1 MTAPSSDSSTKPL
14 FALPIQALRDE
25 REKLQTARNEI
36 ALFGGEFTGA
46 FAGYFLYRF
55 EVAEDLVLRGIE
67 HVSCSFSQLQ
77 PVNIDGRIVSLENQY
92 VILALPIDFGAMLP
106 EIKCQWSYDEHLPFI
121 TDLLAGVV
129 PTHPVA
135 SLVLDPGRPE
145 NSLSSESEPVTVQGT
160 LHEQA
165 EALKKILQNRVSYL
179 WGPSR
184 TGKTHTLVLA
194 ALNHLKAGKSVLI
207 ASPTARAADEVF
219 QRILL
224 LNKELGVALGGVLS
238 RVGLPADSS
247 AIDPPSFSLEYEV
260 ETLRTDKK
268 KQLEEGVSLL
278 RAYWK
283 TKVHQ
288 YLHEDFYARLNE
300 LRDRTN
306 ENRKQLDKVRDEIT
320 ALKEIVTRAQNASML
335 EKFKKGFSKEDQAA
349 AQKQLS
355 EKLLVQKKLQPIQ
368 QALTAELMRMEAQ
381 TPIEAN
387 ETKDYQA
394 AVKRIGELGGV
405 KKLTDDVETKSA
417 VDEASLIGSKRC
429 IVTTINT
436 FFSDQRLR
444 AGRFDVVLV
453 DDAARVNPP
462 FLTALSI
469 VARESMLLA
478 GDPFQLGPESL
489 SRSDLAYAWMQQDI
503 FLMLAQTENLDDLFP
518 WAQKNPRWCL
528 PLTSHLAGAP
538 KLSRFLAS
546 FFFMDRIHVQDR
558 PGAKGSVVVL
568 DASDLKSTCRQYL
581 GKKSL
586 VPYNDVQTKRTVDVV
601 KHALAKGHRVA
612 SEIGVIVPFQG
623 TTLYTKLQLR
633 LQGIRNVEV
642 GTPAL
647 FQGRT
652 KKTIIVDLTMA
663 GVDYTMRPLDDRKIG
678 EHKLM
683 RGLNTILSSVEEDLY
698 VVADVGHFKSVY
710 KDRLISKFLLQ
721 LQAQSEAA
729 PTLSVSVKTY
739 DEMSWD
745 KRERMFAAG
754 PGRNGAGAD
763 RRAPEPAPS
772 QPRDME
778 TEVRMK
784 MMARQ
789 QPGMVFTGRDF
800 EQETFLAAHRI
811 LALRMD
817 TNLLSQMIGGELL
830 FRYSLGTEQAAS
842 RLPLDGCRNE
852 EEFRKT
858 MERWNLLI
866 YEMSG
871 AGKTDLSYFA
881 KQTPEARVRWDINNL
896 RAYYS
901 SAMEAIMEESKHRI
915 ATSVNKVFQECLG
928 KSQPANPIEWS
939 TAYLNFLGK
948 MEAYLAWISEQLR
961 R

>member
-1 MTAPSSDSSTKPL
+1 MTAPPSDSSSKSL
-14 FALPIQALRDE
+14 FTLPVEALREE

-36 ALFGGEFTGA
+36 TLFGGEFTVA
-46 FAGYFLYRF
+46 FAGYFMYRF
-55 EVAEDLVLRGIE
+55 EVPEDLVLRGVDHIA
-67 HVSCSFSQLQ
+67 CSFSQLQ

-92 VILALPIDFGAMLP
+92 ITVALPMDFGAVLP
-106 EIKCQWSYDEHLPFI
+106 EIRCQWNYDEHLSFV
-121 TDLLAGVV
+121 TDLLASTA

-135 SLVLDPGRPE
+135 SLLLDPGRPE
-145 NSLSSESEPVTVQGT
+145 NALPAGPEPVTVQGT
-160 LHEQA
+160 LHEQT
-165 EALKKILQNRVSYL
+165 EALKKVLQNRVSYL

-184 TGKTHTLVLA
+184 TGKTQTLALA
-194 ALNHLKAGKSVLI
+194 ALNCLKGGKNVLI
-207 ASPTARAADEVF
+207 VAPAARAADEVL
-219 QRILL
+219 QRIMM
-224 LNKELGVALGGVLS
+224 LNKELGVGLDGALS
-238 RVGLPADSS
+238 RVGLPTDPAI
-247 AIDPPSFSLEYEV
+247 IDPPSLSLEYEV
-260 ETLRTDKK
+260 ETQRTDKK
-268 KQLEEGVSLL
+268 KALEEGVSLL

-288 YLHEDFYARLNE
+288 YLHEDFYTRLNE
-300 LRDRTN
+300 LRERTN

-355 EKLLVQKKLQPIQ
+355 EKLLVQKKLQPVQ
-368 QALTAELMRMEAQ
+368 QALTAELMRLEAQ
-381 TPIEAN
+381 APIDGN
-387 ETKDYQA
+387 ELKDYQT

-405 KKLTDDVETKSA
+405 KKLTDEVEGKSA
-417 VDEASLIGSKRC
+417 VDIASLIATKRC
-429 IVTTINT
+429 IVTTPQN
-436 FFSDQRLR
+436 FFADHRLR
-444 AGRFDVVLV
+444 TGRYDAVLV
-453 DDAARVNPP
+453 DDAARIQPP
-462 FLTALSI
+462 YLAALSA
-469 VARESMLLA
+469 VARELILAA
-478 GDPFQLGPESL
+478 GDPFQLGPEAL
-489 SRSDLAYAWMQQDI
+489 SRSDLAYTWLQQDI
-503 FLMLAQTENLDDLFP
+503 FLMLAQTERLDDLFE
-518 WAQKNPRWCL
+518 WAKKNPRWNL

-538 KLSRFLAS
+538 KVSRFQAS
-546 FFFMDRIHVQDR
+546 FFFVDRIHVQDR
-558 PGAKGSVVVL
+558 PGAKGSLVVL
-568 DASDLKSTCRQYL
+568 DAADLKSTCKQYL
-581 GKKSL
+581 GKRSL
-586 VPYNDVQTKRTVDVV
+586 VPYNDAQTKRTVDIV

-612 SEIGVIVPFQG
+612 SEIGVIVPLQG

-647 FQGRT
+647 FQGRS

-678 EHKLM
+678 EHKLA
-683 RGLNTILSSVEEDLY
+683 RALNTILSCVEEELY

-721 LQAQSEAA
+721 LQPQSEAL
-729 PTLSVSVKTY
+729 PTLAASAKVY
-739 DEMSWD
+739 DELSWD
-745 KRERMFAAG
+745 KRERLFAAG
-754 PGRNGAGAD
+754 LGKSGAGAD
-763 RRAPEPAPS
+763 RRAAELGVG
-772 QPRDME
+772 QPRDVE
-778 TEVRMK
+778 TELRMK

-817 TNLLSQMIGGELL
+817 ANLLSQMIGGDLL
-830 FRYSLGTEQAAS
+830 FRYSLGTEQAAA
-842 RLPLDGCRNE
+842 RLPLDSCRNE
-852 EEFRKT
+852 EEFKKT
-858 MERWNLLI
+858 MERWNLLL

-871 AGKTDLSYFA
+871 AGKTDLTFFA
-881 KQTPEARVRWDINNL
+881 KQTPEARIRWDINNL

-901 SAMEAIMEESKHRI
+901 SAMEAVMEESKHRI
-915 ATSVNKVFQECLG
+915 ATTVTKVFQECLG